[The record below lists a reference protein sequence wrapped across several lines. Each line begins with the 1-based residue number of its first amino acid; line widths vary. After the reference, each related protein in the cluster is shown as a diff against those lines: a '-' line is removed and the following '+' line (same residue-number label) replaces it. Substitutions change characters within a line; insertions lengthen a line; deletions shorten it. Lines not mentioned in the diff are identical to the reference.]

1 MRKGWV
7 LLALVG
13 LATARPALAAPNF
26 FGSTGLLLTPSAD
39 VLKIR
44 EWNAH
49 VHGSDDFTS
58 YGANFGLFENLEVG
72 VTGFDIKHGG
82 DTDALINA
90 KYRLVQETKS
100 VPAVAVG
107 AVDISDEFDIDPS
120 IYLVISKALG
130 TVSGAGSTGLQLRA
144 HVGVG
149 QGIYDTVFGG
159 VDIVLSPRLL
169 LIAEYDSDDI
179 NAGIRIGLTPEV
191 RADLSVLDGK
201 FGAGLSYT
209 ASF

>member
-13 LATARPALAAPNF
+13 LATVRPALAAPNYL
-26 FGSTGLLLTPSAD
+26 GSTGLLMTPSAD
-39 VLKIR
+39 VLQLR

-49 VHGSDDFTS
+49 VHGSEDFTT
-58 YGANFGLFENLEVG
+58 YGASFGLFENLEVG
-72 VTGFDIKHGG
+72 VTGYDFKHGG
-82 DTDALINA
+82 GTNALINA
-90 KYRLVQETKS
+90 KYRLVPESKS
-100 VPAVAVG
+100 VPAIAVG
-107 AVDISDEFDIDPS
+107 AVDISDEFNVDPS

-130 TVSGAGSTGLQLRA
+130 MVSPGGTTGLQLRG

-159 VDIVLSPRLL
+159 VDLILTPRLL
-169 LIAEYDSDDI
+169 LMAEYDSSDF
-179 NAGIRIGLTPEV
+179 NFGARLGLTPEV

-201 FGAGLSYT
+201 FGAGLSYV
-209 ASF
+209 AAF